1 MVAPIRGKGSPAQ
14 KPNGIN
20 AKILYLL
27 YGPNLDRT
35 NLYIRFIKYTLY
47 KSNLIKSIIKI

>member
-1 MVAPIRGKGSPAQ
+1 VAPINGKGSPAQ
-14 KPNGIN
+14 KPNGTN

-35 NLYIRFIKYTLY
+35 VLNI
-47 KSNLIKSIIKI
+47 

>member
-1 MVAPIRGKGSPAQ
+1 MVAQIRGKGNPAQ

-20 AKILYLL
+20 AKRLYLL

-35 NLYIRFIKYTLY
+35 NLYIWFMKYTLY
-47 KSNLIKSIIKI
+47 K